1 MNFELLGILIKEAR
15 ISAGLTQADVANMLK
30 ITSQNVS
37 SWERG
42 KSKIDI
48 DSLISLCDIY
58 QIDFINLINQVKYE
72 KTSESINDSE
82 EKVRERIKLLTDFF
96 VKAGY
101 LQPDGDISDE
111 TLRFFMAL
119 VDFLDTYFSKK

>member
-15 ISAGLTQADVANMLK
+15 ILAGFTQADIAKKLG

-58 QIDFINLINQVKYE
+58 NIDFIHLINQVQNK
-72 KTSESINDSE
+72 KASEPIADSE
-82 EKVRERIKLLTDFF
+82 DDVQDRVKLLTDFF
-96 VKAGY
+96 VQAGY
-101 LQPDGDISDE
+101 MEPGGDISDD
-111 TLRFFMAL
+111 TLRFFVAL
-119 VDFLDTYFSKK
+119 VDFLDSYFSKK